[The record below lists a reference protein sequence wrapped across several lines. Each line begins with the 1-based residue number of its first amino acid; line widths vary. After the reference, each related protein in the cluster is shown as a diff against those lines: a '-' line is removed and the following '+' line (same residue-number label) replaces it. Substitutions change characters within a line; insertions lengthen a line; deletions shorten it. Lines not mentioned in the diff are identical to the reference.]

1 VFCSRQVC
9 LKLKPRCYSTLI
21 ASASS
26 VYPNTSIKDTVHWS
40 SHSLPNI
47 IICKQVWCHRIH
59 QQRHITHKSTSLT
72 HKRSTIVEYRTHMFI
87 ESAMLIHLRVNIV
100 FHNILVPYFIVE
112 YSFVSFYSI
121 FTCRRCILVLICRNL
136 KMNTYTYIETL
147 KWHHEMINNLI
158 TRLIKTQIQ
167 VLKKE
172 NTNACNNTSIMQE
185 QKKTSLTKNG
195 TQYSNSTHGQS
206 LQ

>member
-1 VFCSRQVC
+1 
-9 LKLKPRCYSTLI
+9 
-21 ASASS
+21 
-26 VYPNTSIKDTVHWS
+26 
-40 SHSLPNI
+40 
-47 IICKQVWCHRIH
+47 
-59 QQRHITHKSTSLT
+59 
-72 HKRSTIVEYRTHMFI
+72 MFI

-121 FTCRRCILVLICRNL
+121 FTCRRCILILICRNL

-195 TQYSNSTHGQS
+195 TQYSNSTHGQA